1 MAGGHHH
8 EIETAARQLRAAV
21 NALPAGPQRTAMREA
36 SEQMIDALR
45 DAFYTLRDGHEL
57 PHITNPASK
66 GAAA

>member
-1 MAGGHHH
+1 VAGGHHH

-21 NALPAGPQRTAMREA
+21 NALPAGPQKTAMREA

-57 PHITNPASK
+57 PHITNART